1 MNLDE
6 KKLMKKFQ
14 QIEYRRKIQ
23 FIVKDTVLVSYPKS
37 GRTWLRMMMA
47 KVLKEMGHD
56 VSNFE
61 MLPAMHISPF
71 DANDKFGKNLRVV
84 FLYRNI
90 GDVIMSFFW
99 ESLVSDR
106 NGISVHTPPAKFI
119 RDNKYGLPNIERF
132 YNLWFKNVEKFQDY
146 MFISYEAL
154 QADTVSELQRL
165 LKFLNKT
172 RDMKMWIYDKE
183 SEYPAYPNG
192 NPFNNLTYEKIKNAV
207 EFAKFDNMKKIELAG
222 VDGKDNLLKNY
233 KGNFGNVGVKN
244 KEAHE
249 NALNKAHPS
258 LLKWMEENNLSFN
271 DDRGRLRKGKV
282 NDYLNYLN
290 EDDIKYIK
298 HIESKIN
305 FPNFDL
311 PLDSFVTAQDLL

>member
-1 MNLDE
+1 MDLDE
-6 KKLMKKFQ
+6 KKLMTKFQ
-14 QIEYRRKIQ
+14 QIEHRRKIQ

-61 MLPAMHISPF
+61 MLPAMHMSPF
-71 DANDKFGKNLRVV
+71 DANDKFGKNLRVI

-106 NGISVHTPPAKFI
+106 NGIAVHSPPAKFI
-119 RDNKYGLPNIERF
+119 RDEKYGLPNIKRF

-146 MFISYEAL
+146 MFISYETL
-154 QADTVSELQRL
+154 QADTASELHRL

-172 RDMKMWIYDKE
+172 RDMKIWTYDKE
-183 SEYPAYPNG
+183 SEFPSYPNS
-192 NPFNNLTYEKIKNAV
+192 NPFNTLTHEKIKNAV

-233 KGNFGNVGVKN
+233 KGNFGNVGIKN
-244 KEAHE
+244 EEAKQD
-249 NALNKAHPS
+249 ALSKAHPS

-271 DDRGRLRKGKV
+271 DDKGRLRKGKV
-282 NDYLNYLN
+282 NDYLNYLS
-290 EDDIKYIK
+290 EDDVEYIKY
-298 HIESKIN
+298 IESKIN

>member
-6 KKLMKKFQ
+6 KKLMTKFQ
-14 QIEYRRKIQ
+14 QIEQRRKIQ
-23 FIVKDTVLVSYPKS
+23 FILKDTVLVSYPKS

-47 KVLKEMGHD
+47 KVLKEMEHD
-56 VSNFE
+56 VSSFE
-61 MLPAMHISPF
+61 MLPAMHIQPF
-71 DANDKFGKNLRVV
+71 DANEKFGKNLRVV

-90 GDVIMSFFW
+90 GDVIMSFFL

-106 NGISVHTPPAKFI
+106 NGICVHRPPANFI
-119 RDNKYGLPNIERF
+119 RDVKYGLPNIQRF
-132 YNLWFKNVEKFQDY
+132 YNLWFKNIEKFKDH
-146 MFISYEAL
+146 MFITYEAL
-154 QADTVSELQRL
+154 QADTVSELHRL

-172 RDMKMWIYDKE
+172 RDMKTWTYDEK
-183 SEYPAYPNG
+183 STFPAYPNN
-192 NPFNNLTYEKIKNAV
+192 NPFNNLTHEKIKNAV

-222 VDGKDNLLKNY
+222 VDGKNNLLKNY
-233 KGNFGNVGVKN
+233 KGNFGNVGVNN
-244 KEAHE
+244 KEAWGDG
-249 NALNKAHPS
+249 LKKAHPS
-258 LLKWMEENNLSFN
+258 LLKWMKKHNLSFN
-271 DDRGRLRKGKV
+271 DDHGRLRKGKV

>member
-1 MNLDE
+1 MNFYQD
-6 KKLMKKFQ
+6 KLMKKFQ
-14 QIEYRRKIQ
+14 QIEQRRKIQ

-56 VSNFE
+56 VSSFE
-61 MLPAMHISPF
+61 MLPAMHLSPL
-71 DANDKFGKNLRVV
+71 DANDRFGKNLRVV

-106 NGISVHTPPAKFI
+106 NGVAVHTPPSRFI

-132 YNLWFKNVEKFQDY
+132 YNLWFKNVENFQDH
-146 MFISYEAL
+146 MFMTYEAL
-154 QADTVSELQRL
+154 QTDTVSELHRL
-165 LKFLNKT
+165 LKFVNKT
-172 RDMKMWIYDKE
+172 RDMKIWTYDEK
-183 SEYPAYPNG
+183 STFPAYPNS
-192 NPFNNLTYEKIKNAV
+192 NPFTNLTQEKIKNAV

-222 VDGKDNLLKNY
+222 VDGNDNLLKNY
-233 KGNFGNVGVKN
+233 KGNFGSVGVKD
-244 KEAHE
+244 KEAKQVL
-249 NALNKAHPS
+249 LNKAHPS
-258 LLKWMEENNLSFN
+258 LLKWMKDHNLSFN
-271 DDRGRLRKGKV
+271 NDNGRLRKGKV

-290 EDDIKYIK
+290 EDDVNYIK

-305 FPNFDL
+305 FPNLDL
-311 PLDSFVTAQDLL
+311 PLGSFATDQDLL